1 MRKTDAERRKRSW
14 GKVGRKERNRYMGGI
29 KSKIFRESWGLRIER
44 NNLGGIHFYLNSFGE
59 KLLLFEANSPTVRL
73 FQFPEKSCCH

>member
-14 GKVGRKERNRYMGGI
+14 GKVGRKERSRYMGGI
-29 KSKIFRESWGLRIER
+29 KSKICRESWELRIER
-44 NNLGGIHFYLNSFGE
+44 NNLGGIRFYLNSFGE

-73 FQFPEKSCCH
+73 FQFPEKSYCH